1 MKTENR
7 GYSLP
12 KSHLQPA
19 DATNK
24 AASLDALNLFGV
36 NISGIDPRLIKEAQL
51 FITIPMKAGRAKV
64 LGVDRDAKIRIAED
78 CVATLKLRLVRN
90 EGMALALELF
100 SLEFSQALKIRNPS
114 ASLEPHAGKSA
125 VGAAIKDKM
134 ADVKIRNI
142 SIDHQGQILIDGQL
156 KLLHMM
162 KKSLPRVA
170 GHLDISALDE
180 QALVMLGIIETSNT
194 QQQPNKMSS
203 LSEKFNINK
212 LFANINAICETATYE
227 LSIKGDEA
235 QASFL
240 KNNTLLQG
248 EKAPLNIKMAGYAD
262 LSKTGDLQIRIDGDH
277 SRISSSL
284 GSFVPHLDA
293 HITKS
298 CDKGVKVHLVG
309 NLYGVAN
316 GLSIDTFSDKD
327 VKLVMPRR
335 RQGPLTPITP
345 NSEDDFNLSCGAKS
359 VEIQSQINVV
369 AEFNKGLQ
377 KVGGTG
383 QIKLRAH
390 EPFGKTHERG
400 IILGGNVS
408 AKVKVE
414 KFTYDAKEGITN
426 SVVHAKFG
434 VHPNERTRKRYP
446 EIRPVEYKYKAEI
459 SGPKEAVITPPSF
472 GASRLVRPV
481 KNYEGHDERV
491 DTILTNTNFQPIGS
505 KEYYKHVAKIT
516 GAKPRHADQVELLI
530 DGIKSMPKRMELI
543 KNAKNLICFQT
554 LVFKNDSSGWQ
565 YAQALVAAA
574 RRGVRVVG
582 VIDAIGNIESLK
594 DLTEPNPIY
603 EYLQDNGVKL
613 RLYNGFIEDGLRKIL
628 SVVQRYP
635 GVFSNY
641 GTKSLLGIAEVL
653 RFFEQVADVATN
665 DTNALPRSVRVEL
678 QNAIHTLLN
687 GQTGVSPH
695 NSVQE
700 LKRILFGNMTTFDEL
715 LLAIKRMGDVSYRW
729 HEKYLMVDGDQAIV
743 GGMNI
748 ADEYLHGGSGE
759 IVYIK
764 NKAQPAWRDSDVY
777 LSGEVVKDVFNSFK
791 QNWFHVA
798 QEHLELKPAQVTQKT
813 QTKNPNH
820 GYTVSIIQHRPLPDG
835 DHNVT
840 NFLLY
845 NLRTLKAG
853 EKAWFETAYFLP
865 RGVLRSLQKEMVAA
879 AKRGVDVRILTNSE
893 QTSDFGPLVEAAV
906 FDTRELVKAGAR
918 VFHRN
923 QDRMVHAKVSVL
935 GDKLTM
941 IGSWNMDNRSASHDS
956 EDVCAIYDE
965 SITKQMSEQLITD
978 MFEQSDEITLA
989 AIDKRPFAQELR
1001 SAGMLLMGELA

>member
-1 MKTENR
+1 MKIENR

-12 KSHLQPA
+12 KSQVQPA
-19 DATNK
+19 DAQTNK
-24 AASLDALNLFGV
+24 AESLEALNVFGV
-36 NISGIDPRLIKEAQL
+36 NISGIDPRLVRDAQL
-51 FITIPMKAGRAKV
+51 FLTIPLKAGRAKV
-64 LGVDRDAKIRIAED
+64 LGVDRDAKIRIADD

-90 EGMALALELF
+90 EGMALALENF
-100 SLEFSQALKIRNPS
+100 SLEFSEALKIRNPS
-114 ASLEPHAGKSA
+114 ASLEPHAGKNVVST
-125 VGAAIKDKM
+125 AIKDKL
-134 ADVKIRNI
+134 ADVKIKNI
-142 SIDHQGQILIDGQL
+142 TIDNRGQILIDGQL

-162 KKSLPRVA
+162 KKRLPHLA
-170 GHLDISALDE
+170 GQMDINALDE
-180 QALVMLGIIETSNT
+180 QALVMLGIIESPNQQALSN
-194 QQQPNKMSS
+194 KKSL

-212 LFANINAICETATYE
+212 LFANINATCERASYE

-248 EKAPLNIKMAGYAD
+248 EKAPLYIKMAGHAD
-262 LSKTGDLQIRIDGDH
+262 LSKFGDLRIQIDGDR

-284 GSFVPHLDA
+284 GNFVPHLDA
-293 HITKS
+293 HITQS
-298 CDKGVKVHLVG
+298 SDRGMKVHLEG
-309 NLYGVAN
+309 NLCGEAHR
-316 GLSIDTFSDKD
+316 LSVDTFSDKD
-327 VKLVMPRR
+327 LKLVMPRR
-335 RQGPLTPITP
+335 RQGPLIPITP
-345 NSEDDFNLSCGAKS
+345 NGDDDFNLSCGAQS
-359 VEIQSQINVV
+359 IEVQSQINVV

-377 KVGGTG
+377 KIGGKG
-383 QIKLRAH
+383 HVKLRAH

-414 KFTYDAKEGITN
+414 KFSYDAKKGISDT
-426 SVVHAKFG
+426 VVNAKFG
-434 VHPNERTRKRYP
+434 VHPNDRTRKRYP

-459 SGPKEAVITPPSF
+459 KGPKEAVITPPPF

-481 KNYEGHDERV
+481 KNYEGHDERA
-491 DTILTNTNFQPIGS
+491 DTILTNSNFQPIGS

-543 KNAKNLICFQT
+543 NNAKNLICFQT

-574 RRGVRVVG
+574 RRGVKVVG

-603 EYLQDNGVKL
+603 EYLRDNGVKL
-613 RLYNGFIEDGLRKIL
+613 RLYNGFLEDGLRKIL
-628 SVVQRYP
+628 SIIKRYP

-641 GTKSLLGIAEVL
+641 GTKSLLGIAEIL

-678 QNAIHTLLN
+678 QKAIHRLLN
-687 GQTGVSPH
+687 GQSGVSPH

-700 LKRILFGNMTTFDEL
+700 LKRILSGNMTTFDEL

-729 HEKYLMVDGDQAIV
+729 HEKYLMVDGDKAIV

-798 QEHLELKPAQVTQKT
+798 QERLELKPAQKAQD
-813 QTKNPNH
+813 KNPDH

-845 NLRTLKAG
+845 NLRTLEAG

-893 QTSDFGPLVEAAV
+893 KTSDFGPLVEAAV
-906 FDTRELVKAGAR
+906 FDTRELIKAGAR

-956 EDVCAIYDE
+956 EDVCAIYDAN
-965 SITKQMSEQLITD
+965 ITKQMSEQLITD

-989 AIDKRPFAQELR
+989 AIEKRSFGQELR